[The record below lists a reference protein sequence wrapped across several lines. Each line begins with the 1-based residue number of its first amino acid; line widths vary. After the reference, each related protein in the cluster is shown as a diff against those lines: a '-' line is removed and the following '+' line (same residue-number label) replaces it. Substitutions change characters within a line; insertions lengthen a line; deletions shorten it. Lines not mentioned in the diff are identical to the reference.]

1 MTDICVIDAD
11 THLTEPH
18 DLWSSRAPAKLR
30 DRLPKVVDIEGHP
43 TWVVDG
49 VRINR
54 AGANGV
60 INAEGVKVRGTSFFG
75 WTIDQVHPGAYSV
88 PDRLAMMDET
98 GVWAQVVYPNAF
110 GLGTQQFLKVADE
123 ALRLLTVT
131 IFNDAMAE
139 MTEVSNGRLFG
150 MAALPFWDLTAALA
164 EVERIGNLGLRGI
177 NLASS
182 PHEHGLPDLGTSH
195 WDPLWELCAELGLPV
210 NFHIGAADSAMDW
223 FGTVS
228 WPSLRF
234 NQKLGLGSAM
244 LYLNNAA
251 VFGNLIY
258 SGVLER
264 HPKLQVVSVESGV
277 GWIPFF
283 LQALDYQLGEMSP
296 RSLEHLSMTPS
307 EYFRRQVHACFWFE
321 TSGIDQAIAALGHRH
336 LMFETDFP
344 HPTCSFPDGM
354 EIAAKALAD
363 VDDEVR
369 RDIMGANAARLYGI
383 ATP

>member
-1 MTDICVIDAD
+1 
-11 THLTEPH
+11 
-18 DLWSSRAPAKLR
+18 
-30 DRLPKVVDIEGHP
+30 
-43 TWVVDG
+43 
-49 VRINR
+49 
-54 AGANGV
+54 
-60 INAEGVKVRGTSFFG
+60 
-75 WTIDQVHPGAYSV
+75 
-88 PDRLAMMDET
+88 
-98 GVWAQVVYPNAF
+98 
-110 GLGTQQFLKVADE
+110 
-123 ALRLLTVT
+123 
-131 IFNDAMAE
+131 
-139 MTEVSNGRLFG
+139 
-150 MAALPFWDLTAALA
+150 
-164 EVERIGNLGLRGI
+164 
-177 NLASS
+177 
-182 PHEHGLPDLGTSH
+182 
-195 WDPLWELCAELGLPV
+195 
-210 NFHIGAADSAMDW
+210 MDW

-228 WPSLRF
+228 WPSLRL

-296 RSLEHLSMTPS
+296 RSLEHLSMTPT

-321 TSGIDQAIAALGHRH
+321 TSGIDRAIAALGHEH

-344 HPTCSFPDGM
+344 HPTCSFPDGLD
-354 EIAAKALAD
+354 IAAKALAD

-369 RDIMGANAARLYGI
+369 RDIMGGNAARLYGI

>member
-1 MTDICVIDAD
+1 MADLCVIDAD

-18 DLWSSRAPAKLR
+18 DLWTSRAPSAMR
-30 DRLPKVVDIEGHP
+30 DRLPRVVDVDGHP

-60 INAEGVKVRGTSFFG
+60 INAQGVKVRGTSFFG

-88 PDRLAMMDET
+88 ADRLSMMDDT

-110 GLGTQQFLKVADE
+110 GLGSQQFLKVADE

-150 MAALPFWDLTAALA
+150 MAALPFWDISAALA
-164 EVERIGNLGLRGI
+164 EAERIADLGLRGI

-182 PHEHGLPDLGTSH
+182 PHEHGLPDLGTAH
-195 WDPLWELCAELGLPV
+195 WDPLWELCTELGLPV

-223 FGTVS
+223 FGAVS
-228 WPSLRF
+228 WPSLGR

-296 RSLEHLSMTPS
+296 RSLEHLSMTPT

-321 TSGIDQAIAALGHRH
+321 TSGIDRAIEAIGHRH

-344 HPTCSFPDGM
+344 HPTCSFPDGL
-354 EIAAKALAD
+354 EIAAKALAH
-363 VDDEVR
+363 VDDDVR
-369 RDIMGANAARLYGI
+369 RDIMGANAARLYRI